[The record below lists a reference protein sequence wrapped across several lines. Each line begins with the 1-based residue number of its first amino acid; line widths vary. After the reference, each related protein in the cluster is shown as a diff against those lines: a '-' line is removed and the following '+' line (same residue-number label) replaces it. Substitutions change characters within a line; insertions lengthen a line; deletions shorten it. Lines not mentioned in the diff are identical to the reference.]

1 MKLIAIMVKHHNLW
15 HDFVNETHV
24 HTHVFA
30 IAAVR
35 FTCYMTISIC
45 RSHFK
50 EVVF

>member
-1 MKLIAIMVKHHNLW
+1 MKLLAKMVKQHNIW
-15 HDFVNETHV
+15 QDFVNEIRV